1 MMHIPCGDE
10 LSSDE
15 VLGSFSCLSQ
25 TEKLFV
31 SRYALALRCLRILP
45 HKSVELNRQIA
56 ATRIQRAWRNRNTTF
71 WEVRSGKSEGSQAWR
86 SPRDGMSLDDLNP
99 SSRLD
104 HSNRRSPKARVMVDQ
119 NGGGQSGPLVQG
131 RGEGEAPS
139 RVGAVMAELTGHR
152 VVVFLLL
159 NLLIVLTFTYI
170 EPDNTDASTMII
182 LHHQTTRGNPLSAM
196 KAVEI
201 SRRTVLPNLFLYT
214 VNSSSLDVNLTFPY
228 EDLQGLREYEIRNI
242 TITDAHGQSTGLFSA
257 RDTVGYWAMMELY
270 LLVFVLLLWFFGV
283 AAFAAPIMS
292 LVIVPI
298 ERAVKL
304 MSMLVA
310 DPLGYRSTLQYK
322 NFLTE
327 ADQIATDNGRWTR
340 DVLKGMETEFLMSTI
355 DRIGSLMKVGFGSA
369 GVRIIRNS
377 LQKNDDKDTGAM
389 LLNSKGSIV
398 SCIFLFC
405 DIRSFT
411 DATECLQEEVF
422 AFTNRVAAV
431 VHSICSSYGGSA
443 NKNIGDAFLISW
455 KLDGGSA
462 PATRHQAD
470 KALLSVVKICIALH
484 HNDFYLAMLSD
495 KAKERL
501 LDKMKNRPGPTV
513 QIGFGLHAG
522 KAVEGAIGSQRKID
536 ATYVSMAVET
546 AEYLESSTKKYKV
559 PILMSGSFHRLLQP
573 SRRTRCR
580 LLDRVVF
587 EDGNAEVR
595 EGGTSNRDK
604 PMKLF
609 TYDMDVDALW
619 NDTESDDD
627 SDDSDTDSADLIAIS
642 SPLEARRNESRIWS
656 RRKGDAVVSSS
667 VRSRASGIADSI
679 RSRGTEITAAI
690 AAAAAKAMRT
700 GPEPSRENNIK
711 KHGKNSTPEL
721 VLPTGPALYS
731 ENVWLQSDI
740 RRIRRRYTTNIFDT
754 FNLAL
759 QKYYA
764 KEWDEARKHF
774 EAILENFDDGPSK
787 FYLGEIRKHDGIPP
801 PDFRSFEKF

>member
-1 MMHIPCGDE
+1 
-10 LSSDE
+10 
-15 VLGSFSCLSQ
+15 
-25 TEKLFV
+25 
-31 SRYALALRCLRILP
+31 
-45 HKSVELNRQIA
+45 
-56 ATRIQRAWRNRNTTF
+56 
-71 WEVRSGKSEGSQAWR
+71 
-86 SPRDGMSLDDLNP
+86 
-99 SSRLD
+99 
-104 HSNRRSPKARVMVDQ
+104 
-119 NGGGQSGPLVQG
+119 
-131 RGEGEAPS
+131 
-139 RVGAVMAELTGHR
+139 
-152 VVVFLLL
+152 
-159 NLLIVLTFTYI
+159 
-170 EPDNTDASTMII
+170 MII

-196 KAVEI
+196 KAVETA
-201 SRRTVLPNLFLYT
+201 RRSVIPNLFLYT

-257 RDTVGYWAMMELY
+257 RDTVDHWATMQLC
-270 LLVFVLLLWFFGV
+270 LLVFVLLMWFFGV

-322 NFLTE
+322 NFLAE
-327 ADQIATDNGRWTR
+327 ADKTATNNGRWTR

-455 KLDGGSA
+455 KLDDGSA

-484 HNDFYLAMLSD
+484 HNDYYLAMLSD

-587 EDGNAEVR
+587 ENENAGVH
-595 EGGTSNRDK
+595 EGGTLNREK
-604 PMKLF
+604 LMKLF
-609 TYDMDVDALW
+609 TYDIDVDVLW

-627 SDDSDTDSADLIAIS
+627 SDDSDDSESDSADLMAIS
-642 SPLEARRNESRIWS
+642 SPPEVRRNESRIWS
-656 RRKGDAVVSSS
+656 VRKSGDVVSSS

-679 RSRGTEITAAI
+679 RSRGTEITSAL

-700 GPEPSRENNIK
+700 GPEPSRKKNIK
-711 KHGKNSTPEL
+711 THGKSSTPEL

-731 ENVWLQSDI
+731 ENVWLQSDL

-774 EAILENFDDGPSK
+774 EVILENFDDGPSK
-787 FYLGEIRKHDGIPP
+787 FYLGEMRKHNGIPP
-801 PDFRSFEKF
+801 PDFRSFKKF